1 MSNITQYLKTAFEYK
16 NNGSYKEAIDFFYK
30 ALALD
35 NESNEILCELAHL
48 YEKLYQNER
57 AIELY
62 EQILQ
67 KSPNDNS
74 VKFDYALL
82 NKKIKKYDKAE
93 NLLTDLLNTDY
104 DKNAICKEL
113 FEIYSLKKEYD
124 KIKSY
129 YNKCSNY
136 IKNSV
141 ILNYIGLAYL
151 NTGDKN
157 IAEDFFKKAFIL
169 DKNNIEAGINIAEVL
184 FDKNMYK
191 EAEDIIMQLLK
202 YSENDTLFYLLGEIY
217 YIKNDI
223 DNAIKYYSYAIKLN
237 DKKALYYF
245 KAGIAFSL
253 KGFLKEA
260 EECYSSAMAIEPEKL
275 EYSLA
280 LAYLYYLIR
289 KFDLLEKII
298 DKILK
303 IDTENIM
310 ALSLKL
316 ILLIK
321 ENESVEAEKVIEKII
336 DKENKTDFV
345 YYALAKYYEKL
356 NIWEKAV
363 ISIKRAIE
371 INPSSIEYLY
381 KLAEYNFNLLKYE
394 DCIKICNNI
403 ILVNPKYVQVYILLA
418 KINMHKGSFDEVK
431 QNINKI
437 FLLDKN
443 ISEAYYI
450 LAEVNFIQKN
460 YDKALENYKIA
471 VSMNPGQEKYYAKI
485 AKCYYLLEN
494 YKTAYSYY
502 KEASDIDIT
511 NPDYKYY
518 MAKCS
523 INNNDEEN
531 ALSNFSIMKRLAPAN
546 IKYITEY
553 ADYVASK
560 GKINR
565 AVSILNSLV
574 KELNNTE
581 EKEKIKKYIK
591 NLKKGS

>member
-1 MSNITQYLKTAFEYK
+1 M
-16 NNGSYKEAIDFFYK
+16 
-30 ALALD
+30 
-35 NESNEILCELAHL
+35 
-48 YEKLYQNER
+48 
-57 AIELY
+57 
-62 EQILQ
+62 
-67 KSPNDNS
+67 
-74 VKFDYALL
+74 
-82 NKKIKKYDKAE
+82 
-93 NLLTDLLNTDY
+93 
-104 DKNAICKEL
+104 
-113 FEIYSLKKEYD
+113 
-124 KIKSY
+124 
-129 YNKCSNY
+129 
-136 IKNSV
+136 
-141 ILNYIGLAYL
+141 
-151 NTGDKN
+151 
-157 IAEDFFKKAFIL
+157 
-169 DKNNIEAGINIAEVL
+169 
-184 FDKNMYK
+184 
-191 EAEDIIMQLLK
+191 
-202 YSENDTLFYLLGEIY
+202 
-217 YIKNDI
+217 
-223 DNAIKYYSYAIKLN
+223 
-237 DKKALYYF
+237 YYF

-298 DKILK
+298 DKILI
-303 IDTENIM
+303 IDSENIM